1 MIVNRD
7 ELKQLIRGEQIK
19 SILIFIPFKERAKF
33 SVEIIYIS
41 QIVNIYNISKAF
53 DKINKMEAKIN
64 KLEKILHEHGWLNEE
79 K

>member
-41 QIVNIYNISKAF
+41 QTVNIYNISKAF
-53 DKINKMEAKIN
+53 AEINKMEGIIN
-64 KLEKILHEHGWLNEE
+64 NNEIH

>member
-7 ELKQLIRGEQIK
+7 ELKQLISGEQIK
-19 SILIFIPFKERAKF
+19 SILISIPFKERAKF

-41 QIVNIYNISKAF
+41 QIVNIYYISKAF

>member
-19 SILIFIPFKERAKF
+19 SILISIPFKERTKF

-41 QIVNIYNISKAF
+41 QTVNIYNISKAF
-53 DKINKMEAKIN
+53 AEINKMEGIIN
-64 KLEKILHEHGWLNEE
+64 NNEIH